1 MFSQSTTIIVDKF
14 PSALRTKLTSNV
26 EDVTSK
32 DNNNGY
38 MENARI
44 RKDCPKCAATEMT
57 WSEAQLRSVD
67 EGTTIFFRCPDC
79 GHRYDLIYL
88 IIPYSFFF
96 LFFLASFHF
105 LRGVVVVNQKLK
117 KLLCVL
123 GSEKIIN

>member
-1 MFSQSTTIIVDKF
+1 MFSQSTTVIVDKF

-32 DNNNGY
+32 DNHNGY
-38 MENARI
+38 MEKARI

-79 GHRYDLIYL
+79 GYR
-88 IIPYSFFF
+88 
-96 LFFLASFHF
+96 
-105 LRGVVVVNQKLK
+105 
-117 KLLCVL
+117 
-123 GSEKIIN
+123 

>member
-88 IIPYSFFF
+88 IIP
-96 LFFLASFHF
+96 
-105 LRGVVVVNQKLK
+105 
-117 KLLCVL
+117 
-123 GSEKIIN
+123 

>member
-79 GHRYDLIYL
+79 GHRYDLIYF
-88 IIPYSFFF
+88 IIPYS
-96 LFFLASFHF
+96 LFFLWQVFIF
-105 LRGVVVVNQKLK
+105 CVVWWSLTKKK